1 MVSSFPTTR
10 DWEELQA
17 NLLESRNERAAL
29 LIAGRFCTRW
39 HAIERVEQAA
49 RIHKKHEEGVAWCG
63 EDQESFHWGKRRV
76 EAEKKRWKAKARPLF
91 HS

>member
-49 RIHKKHEEGVAWCG
+49 RIHKEHEEGVAWYG
-63 EDQESFHWGKRRV
+63 EDQESFHWGNRRV
-76 EAEKKRWKAKARPLF
+76 EAEKEHEKAKARPLF